1 MLNDIVKNFVIRI
14 YYEDTDAL
22 GLVYYANYL
31 KFFERARAEYF
42 RSIGFSLGDISRNS
56 DIFFVVRSCKIKFIM
71 PAKFNDNIEVISN
84 IKSLKKKLIQFDQI
98 IKLDNNILVKS
109 LINISCISRSGHA
122 TVIPEDIYISLKKM
136 NE

>member
-1 MLNDIVKNFVIRI
+1 LDDFVKNFVIRI
-14 YYEDTDAL
+14 YYEDTDSL

-31 KFFERARAEYF
+31 KYFERARTEYF
-42 RSIGFSLGDISRNS
+42 RSVGYSLSDISDS
-56 DIFFVVRSCKIKFIM
+56 LDIFFVVRSCKIKFLS
-71 PAKFNDNIEVISN
+71 PAKLNDNIEVISY